1 MIRNATT
8 SSRDCGAGFPPCTR
22 SHPRAGFTLVEVLA
36 AMVLIAIVLPVA
48 MHGIALASRAAS
60 MARHRSTA
68 AQLGSSKLQEI
79 VATAQWE
86 TSTSLSGDFSQE
98 GPDYQDYTWI
108 AQVQQWNQR
117 GVSAQDIQ
125 PQTLSELDLKVIWKS
140 RGQEQSLTF
149 STLVYSNAPQG
160 PGAQPV
166 TNTNPKRG
174 PSMGNVSGG
183 S

>member
-1 MIRNATT
+1 MKKQPTI
-8 SSRDCGAGFPPCTR
+8 SQRDR
-22 SHPRAGFTLVEVLA
+22 GFTLIEVLA
-36 AMVLIAIVLPVA
+36 AMLLIAIVLPAA
-48 MHGIALASRAAS
+48 MHGISLGARAAS
-60 MARHRSTA
+60 MAKHRTTA

-79 VATAQWE
+79 VATGQWE
-86 TSTSLSGDFSQE
+86 SSTNLAGDFSLE
-98 GPDYQDYTWI
+98 GPEYQDYRWM

-117 GVSAQDIQ
+117 GVNQQDIQ
-125 PQTLSELDLKVIWKS
+125 PQTLSELDLKVIWTS
-140 RGQEQSLTF
+140 RGQEQSMTF

-183 S
+183 T

>member
-1 MIRNATT
+1 MRTNAA
-8 SSRDCGAGFPPCTR
+8 SSGNCGAGFPACLSSAR
-22 SHPRAGFTLVEVLA
+22 RRAFTLVEVLA
-36 AMVLIAIVLPVA
+36 AIVLIAIVLPVA
-48 MHGIALASRAAS
+48 MHGISLAARAAS
-60 MARHRSTA
+60 MAKHRSTA

-79 VATAQWE
+79 VATGQWE
-86 TSTSLSGDFSQE
+86 TSSNLSGDFSLE
-98 GPDYQDYTWI
+98 GPDYQDYTWV

-117 GVSAQDIQ
+117 GVSPQDIQ

-140 RGQEQSLTF
+140 RGQEQFLTF